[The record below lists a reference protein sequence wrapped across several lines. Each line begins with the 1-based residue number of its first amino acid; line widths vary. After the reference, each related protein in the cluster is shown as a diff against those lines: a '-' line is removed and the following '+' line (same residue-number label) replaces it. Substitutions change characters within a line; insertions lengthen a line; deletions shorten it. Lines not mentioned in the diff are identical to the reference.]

1 MMHGLFVSGKFKL
14 CVMHIIEPSRHG
26 RIGAGIQYSVSIIKS
41 FAIANATT
49 LTHQL

>member
-1 MMHGLFVSGKFKL
+1 MMHGLFVSGKSKL

-26 RIGAGIQYSVSIIKS
+26 RIGAGIYSVSIIKS